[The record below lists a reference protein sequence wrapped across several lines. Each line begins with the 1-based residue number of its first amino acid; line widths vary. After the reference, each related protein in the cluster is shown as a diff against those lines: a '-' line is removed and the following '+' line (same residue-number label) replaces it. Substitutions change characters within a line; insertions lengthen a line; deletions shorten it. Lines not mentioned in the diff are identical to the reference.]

1 MTHKFNLSGLDNS
14 PPSETMVEDHEGVAT
29 QAGEFGVLP
38 LPTSTGSARFIEWLV
53 AEGLSKSNKGKLVLT
68 DAGRDRICSGWV
80 LGDAKRCLQARDD
93 PKTDMSKFELMQL
106 LQDDGWRLQH
116 YASRKDLGDLAADY
130 VAGSRKIWFFKVKD
144 NVVELKAV
152 MDAYLRC
159 LATAGL
165 HGRPVP
171 HSATAEE
178 YEFIMDPTFQPKK
191 KRRKKFVEFPMQ
203 A

>member
-1 MTHKFNLSGLDNS
+1 MAN
-14 PPSETMVEDHEGVAT
+14 
-29 QAGEFGVLP
+29 QAGEFGVVS
-38 LPTSTGSARFIEWLV
+38 LPTSTSSARFTEWLV
-53 AEGLSKSNKGKLVLT
+53 AEGLSKSDKGKLVLT
-68 DAGRDRICSGWV
+68 DSGRHRICSGWA
-80 LGDAKRCLQARDD
+80 LDDARRCLQVRDV

-106 LQDDGWRLQH
+106 LQDDGWRFQH

-130 VAGSRKIWFFKVKD
+130 VARSRMIWFFKVKE

-159 LATAGL
+159 LATAGE

-171 HSATAEE
+171 RSAKAEE
-178 YEFIMDPTFQPKK
+178 YEFLMDPTFQPKK

-203 A
+203 ACLLLQNVNDKESRLDWI